1 MPRWVVHLLTS
12 IIFFLRSKIY
22 RVETPKSLGLA
33 SQNLSDWASID
44 EKNAPTVLLGS
55 IINVGVRR

>member
-44 EKNAPTVLLGS
+44 EKMRLPFCYG
-55 IINVGVRR
+55 RRIVIQI